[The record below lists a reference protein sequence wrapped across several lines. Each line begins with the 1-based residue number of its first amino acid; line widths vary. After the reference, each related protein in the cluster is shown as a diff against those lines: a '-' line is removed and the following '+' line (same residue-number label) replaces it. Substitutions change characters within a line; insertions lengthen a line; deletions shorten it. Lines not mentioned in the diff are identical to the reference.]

1 MLASTSHTAF
11 QAQGRIQRRLK
22 QLKVLQDDNFV
33 VREKFWLPKENVFLR
48 KGEETF
54 QMRVAN

>member
-1 MLASTSHTAF
+1 MLASTSYTAF

-33 VREKFWLPKENVFLR
+33 VREKYWLPKENVFLR
-48 KGEETF
+48 KDEETF